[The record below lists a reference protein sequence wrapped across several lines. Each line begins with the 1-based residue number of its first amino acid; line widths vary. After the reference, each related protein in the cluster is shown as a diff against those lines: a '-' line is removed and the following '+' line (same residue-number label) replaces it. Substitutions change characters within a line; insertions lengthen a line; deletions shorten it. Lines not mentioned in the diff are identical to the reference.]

1 MTKKIDTPFLVITVL
16 LVLGGLFIFVSASLG
31 LLAREEVDLS
41 GQIINQII
49 AIAGGVL
56 LAVIATRLPTALWN
70 KYAFFIFL
78 GALASTLLV
87 FIPGLGIEHAGA
99 HRWIEIGTF
108 SVQPAEFLKFA
119 FILYYAAWCTAV
131 QKKIHTLRYS
141 IFPLLGLLAL
151 CAIPLV
157 LQPDYGTLV
166 IIGITGF
173 AMLLTAG
180 ASWKHIGI
188 LTFAGGAFLALVVM
202 TVPYVHSRVTTLF
215 DPGRDPQGAGYQIQ
229 QSLIAIGSGHITG
242 RGFGQS
248 VQKFNFLPEPVG
260 DSIFAVF
267 AEEWGFIGSII
278 LLAFF
283 VAFLSRGYH
292 IALRAPKT
300 FSRIVVVGF
309 ITTITVQSFINIAS
323 MLGVFPLSGDPLV
336 FVSQGGTAIA
346 VSLLE
351 VGIILGISKTIP
363 HTT

>member
-1 MTKKIDTPFLVITVL
+1 MTKKIDTPFLIITVL
-16 LVLGGLFIFVSASLG
+16 LVLAGLFIFVSASLG
-31 LLAREEVDLS
+31 LLAREGADMT
-41 GQIINQII
+41 GQVINQVI
-49 AIAGGVL
+49 AIVAGVV
-56 LAVIATRLPTALWN
+56 LAVIATKLPTPLWN

-78 GALASTLLV
+78 GAIASTLLV
-87 FIPGLGIEHAGA
+87 FVPGLGVEHAGA
-99 HRWIEIGTF
+99 RRWIEVGSF

-151 CAIPLV
+151 CAVPLI

-188 LTFAGGAFLALVVM
+188 LTFAGAAFLTFVVM
-202 TVPYVHSRVTTLF
+202 TVPYVHDRVTTLF
-215 DPGRDPQGAGYQIQ
+215 DPSRDPQGAGYQIQ
-229 QSLIAIGSGHITG
+229 QSLIAIGSGHVTG

-267 AEEWGFIGSII
+267 AEEWGFVGSLM
-278 LLAFF
+278 LLALFI
-283 VAFLSRGYH
+283 AFLSRGYH

-300 FSRIVVVGF
+300 FSRIAVVGF
-309 ITTITVQSFINIAS
+309 ITAITIQSFINIAS
-323 MLGVFPLSGDPLV
+323 MLGVFPLTGDPLV

-346 VSLLE
+346 VALLE
-351 VGIILGISKTIP
+351 VGIVLGISKTIP
-363 HTT
+363 HTA